1 MRSLFRDGAQ
11 PGACDSGLDGAGAG
25 RVHSAGQS
33 FPRRGLRN
41 LDDLRAIGVLDG
53 GVEPEFDRV
62 VALAAQMLDCDVSL
76 LSIIDEAGDRQF
88 FKAECGLPWALAE
101 RREMPLS
108 QSFCKTVVATAAPV
122 RVADARRDPRFRDNP
137 AIEALG
143 IVAYLGLPVEAAP
156 GQPVG
161 SLCAIARVPRTWTDE
176 DEETLR
182 TLAAALSGQI
192 QLRLALRDQ
201 RRISAELEETN
212 DRFADMAANVP
223 GAIFRY
229 ILHPDGRD
237 EVEYMSP
244 GCLGI
249 WEATAE
255 EIQGDT
261 SRLWEIIVPEDL
273 PGMQASI
280 GRSAEQL
287 DAWQHRWR
295 VVTRSGRRKWLQG
308 SGRPRRLDDG
318 SILWNS
324 LILDVTVEV
333 QAQDKL
339 RDTDRL
345 LAEAQKQE
353 SIGRLAGGVAH
364 DFNNLLAIIMGN
376 AEVLLSGKVTGAPDG
391 YLTDIVQAAQ
401 RGSDLTRSLLSFAR
415 RSDLKP
421 EVIEVNDAVAGMHNL
436 LTRTLPES
444 ITIET
449 TLMAGLW
456 QVRADRSALENA
468 LLNLVLNAR
477 DAMPKGGTLTIET
490 ANVRVTADYVEERG
504 EDIPPGRYVM
514 LAVSDTGTGIAPEL
528 LDRVFE
534 PFFSTKGP
542 DRGTGLGLPMVQG
555 FAKQSGGTVRVYS
568 EPGHGTAVKV
578 FLRALGRSEPVRDE
592 LPAVQGEAVTGT
604 VLLVEDNDG
613 VRRAVRRTLE
623 GAGYGVIE
631 AGSGDAALDLLGS
644 DGREIDVVLTDVV
657 MPGRLQGPELVHRIR
672 ELRPDIPVIF
682 MSGYPHEANV
692 HGNGIRQN
700 DISLMKPVARA
711 DLLAALGR
719 ALRR

>member
-1 MRSLFRDGAQ
+1 MRNR
-11 PGACDSGLDGAGAG
+11 
-25 RVHSAGQS
+25 
-33 FPRRGLRN
+33 
-41 LDDLRAIGVLDG
+41 DDLRAIGVLDG
-53 GVEPEFDRV
+53 AGEPEFDRV
-62 VALAAQMLDCDVSL
+62 VALTGRMLGCDVSL
-76 LSIIDEAGDRQF
+76 LSIVDAEADRQF
-88 FKAECGLPWALAE
+88 FKAECGLPAAVAE
-101 RREMPLS
+101 RRETPLS

-122 RVADARRDPRFRDNP
+122 RVTDARRDPRFRDNP

-143 IVAYLGLPVEAAP
+143 VVAYLGLPVEAAP
-156 GQPVG
+156 GEPVG
-161 SLCAIARVPRTWTDE
+161 SLCAISTTPRAWTDAE
-176 DEETLR
+176 EETLR

-201 RRISAELEETN
+201 RRISAELESTN
-212 DRFADMAANVP
+212 QRFADLAANVP

-249 WEATAE
+249 WEASAE
-255 EIQGDT
+255 EIQGDA
-261 SRLWEIIVPEDL
+261 SRLWEIIVPEDV

-295 VVTRSGRRKWLQG
+295 VVTRSGRKKWLQG
-308 SGRPRRLDDG
+308 YGRPRRLEDG

-333 QAQDKL
+333 QAQEKL
-339 RDTDRL
+339 RDSDRM
-345 LAEAQKQE
+345 LAEAQRQD

-376 AEVLLSGKVTGAPDG
+376 AEVLLSGKVTDAADG

-421 EVIEVNDAVAGMHNL
+421 VVIEVNEAIAGMHNL
-436 LTRTLPES
+436 LSRVLPEH
-444 ITIET
+444 IAIET

-456 QVRADRSALENA
+456 QVRADRSALENV

-490 ANVRVTADYVEERG
+490 ANVRIVEDYIAERG
-504 EDIPPGRYVM
+504 EDIAPGRYVM
-514 LAVSDTGTGIAPEL
+514 LAVSDTGTGIAPEVL
-528 LDRVFE
+528 ERVFE

-542 DRGTGLGLPMVQG
+542 DKGTGLGLPMVQG

-568 EPGHGTAVKV
+568 EPGHGTSVKV
-578 FLRALGRSEPVRDE
+578 YLRATSVREKVAPD
-592 LPAVQGEAVTGT
+592 PITPGTAAAAGT
-604 VLLVEDNDG
+604 VLLVEDNDA
-613 VRRAVRRTLE
+613 VRRTVRRTLE
-623 GAGYGVIE
+623 AAGYAVRE
-631 AGSGDAALDLLGS
+631 AASGDAAAALLDDPAQGF
-644 DGREIDVVLTDVV
+644 DVVLTDVV
-657 MPGRLQGPELVHRIR
+657 MPGQLQGPELVHLIR
-672 ELRPDIPVIF
+672 DRRPDVPVIF

-692 HGNGIRQN
+692 HGNGIREN
-700 DISLMKPVARA
+700 DISLMKPVARSA
-711 DLLAALGR
+711 LLAALAR
-719 ALRR
+719 ALATGGAAAG